1 MLFSKHSDW
10 GTTTEYKIVRNWTPR
25 VERLEREEAVRREE
39 ANRQQEVDE
48 EEVLP
53 LTTPR
58 NARRLKIP
66 TAEEVSQGIIMVL
79 L

>member
-1 MLFSKHSDW
+1 M
-10 GTTTEYKIVRNWTPR
+10 
-25 VERLEREEAVRREE
+25 ERLEREEAIRREE

-66 TAEEVSQGIIMVL
+66 TAEEVSQGIIM
-79 L
+79 